1 MKILSAKEFRKRNVN
16 EEKWWEKKFKL
27 QRKSWII
34 LKAYSDLMKWIRW
47 NNNFYKMKFKKLL
60 YASKQN
66 NLMDKYFSLR
76 NTNLTLD
83 ELSPDVY
90 KTLIEI

>member
-1 MKILSAKEFRKRNVN
+1 
-16 EEKWWEKKFKL
+16 
-27 QRKSWII
+27 
-34 LKAYSDLMKWIRW
+34 
-47 NNNFYKMKFKKLL
+47 MKFKKLL

-90 KTLIEI
+90 KT